1 MHRVGSDVRVVF
13 PGVVVGAG
21 LIAVAALVGTGA
33 AMPASRPAPQ
43 VVQTAAPV
51 HEGTLPV
58 VAEYRYRMA
67 GKIRPLLFFWIS
79 KDGIGGARIRVRRGE
94 GGASGLDLLIGSD
107 PTRAPRGINRWGY
120 ILEETRG
127 DETNAVGIMKKS
139 EEDTLDQATSNVA
152 REAHG
157 EVIFKMIQA
166 TVSRIESVAR
176 VTVAPVPRDYTYREL
191 DGLMAAMASDHPLPP
206 TIRKTAMPPGGRP
219 GLLTAVAEL
228 LHDGVES
235 VRRTDKAPG
244 RKSLR
249 YVYYAKQYDVA
260 RTSASVET
268 HATYGGIDYP
278 RLLRAS
284 FEVRARGESWTEKF
298 TIVCGIDGQGADVP
312 VFVTYQPR
320 WWLAVEMVRDDRE
333 KF

>member
-1 MHRVGSDVRVVF
+1 MRRVGSDARVVV
-13 PGVVVGAG
+13 PGVLVGAG

-33 AMPASRPAPQ
+33 AMPASRPSPQ
-43 VVQTAAPV
+43 VAAPAALAYQ
-51 HEGTLPV
+51 GTIPV

-67 GKIRPLLFFWIS
+67 GKVRPLLFFWIT
-79 KDGIGGARIRVRRGE
+79 KDGIGAARIRVRRGE
-94 GGASGLDLLIGSD
+94 DGASGLDLLIGSD

-127 DETNAVGIMKKS
+127 DETTVVGIMKKS

-166 TVSRIESVAR
+166 TVNRVESVAR
-176 VTVAPVPRDYTYREL
+176 VTVAAMSHDYTYRDL
-191 DGLMAAMASDHPLPP
+191 DALMAAMARDHSPP
-206 TIRKTAMPPGGRP
+206 VIRKTPVPPGGRP
-219 GLLTAVAEL
+219 GLLTAVTEL
-228 LHDGVES
+228 IHEGVET
-235 VRRTDKAPG
+235 VRRTGKAPG
-244 RKSLR
+244 RKSLP
-249 YVYYAKQYDVA
+249 YVYYAKQYVVM
-260 RTSASVET
+260 RSSASVET

-284 FEVRARGESWTEKF
+284 FEIRAHGEPWTEKF
-298 TIVCGIDGQGADVP
+298 TIVCGIDGPVAEVP
-312 VFVTYQPR
+312 VDVTYQPR
-320 WWLAVEMVRDDRE
+320 WWLAIELVRDDSE